1 MKLYFYANLFAILLF
16 SGIVAEAG
24 QDPFI
29 NLSTEK
35 ATAIQIGDSIKI
47 FWTSSDA
54 NRVISSATGGKN
66 LELSGYMTV
75 APHAS
80 TTYEFTAIKGKKTK
94 TKKITIEVMEPGFVS
109 YTVPEVVTDEETTSF
124 SWEAKNAEFVLIK
137 GFDDR
142 FETYGKFPLKTQQD
156 TTIELTAVNKF
167 GYTKTIKIKV
177 KVKLLESFKFT
188 KRIPIGNPAQIS
200 WSFKNC
206 EKVKLEGI
214 ADNLPVT
221 GEINFPLTQSSEFSM
236 LIYRKNGVLEFKEFI
251 IQVYKS
257 EIKYFT
263 SLDKIFPGSE
273 ATLSWEVINAD
284 SVKLSVSDKLQPLKG
299 TYSYIPKE
307 SGYVSLISYV
317 NGFADTAETKVELV
331 RRKYITGE
339 KDYSQITRGLRLDY
353 EIFAVDLSEY
363 PKYIKLF
370 VLVVDE
376 KGNFVHGLAP
386 PNISNEESKNYFTGL
401 VETYAGGGEKKI
413 KEFYISE
420 NTDEN
425 INISDIAMVL
435 DYSGSMSSSIS
446 VLETAAKSFIGNKRE
461 NDRISMVRFDESV
474 VPEIELTKDKNEIL
488 NTVIFNGLLNFGGT
502 TALYAAMSDGI
513 ESLKN
518 NDNRTKEMIVFTDG
532 YENSSMFYMGSKAV
546 TAQELAKLANENNI
560 RINIISFG
568 NCVNANLLDALA
580 GYTGGNYYP
589 VSDNTEISGVWTEL
603 PYVKRNYYVIKFK
616 SSDITKINGVKL
628 SYNDNTG
635 KNFTIGKKIY
645 VNDSGDFG
653 KYEVD
658 SSAYWIKHLPPY
670 NKKTPISAPQVVAL
684 FNLNGSVAMEQYI
697 PKIDS
702 LVSFMKS
709 DTSVCIAIFGH
720 TDLSDTKEYNDILSS
735 KRCDFVKNYLVKEGI
750 DEKRIYSIPLGEL
763 YPVWNDEK
771 ESWQAQENRRIEVV
785 LLK

>member
-1 MKLYFYANLFAILLF
+1 
-16 SGIVAEAG
+16 
-24 QDPFI
+24 
-29 NLSTEK
+29 
-35 ATAIQIGDSIKI
+35 
-47 FWTSSDA
+47 
-54 NRVISSATGGKN
+54 
-66 LELSGYMTV
+66 
-75 APHAS
+75 
-80 TTYEFTAIKGKKTK
+80 
-94 TKKITIEVMEPGFVS
+94 
-109 YTVPEVVTDEETTSF
+109 
-124 SWEAKNAEFVLIK
+124 
-137 GFDDR
+137 
-142 FETYGKFPLKTQQD
+142 
-156 TTIELTAVNKF
+156 
-167 GYTKTIKIKV
+167 
-177 KVKLLESFKFT
+177 
-188 KRIPIGNPAQIS
+188 
-200 WSFKNC
+200 
-206 EKVKLEGI
+206 
-214 ADNLPVT
+214 
-221 GEINFPLTQSSEFSM
+221 
-236 LIYRKNGVLEFKEFI
+236 
-251 IQVYKS
+251 
-257 EIKYFT
+257 
-263 SLDKIFPGSE
+263 
-273 ATLSWEVINAD
+273 
-284 SVKLSVSDKLQPLKG
+284 
-299 TYSYIPKE
+299 
-307 SGYVSLISYV
+307 
-317 NGFADTAETKVELV
+317 
-331 RRKYITGE
+331 
-339 KDYSQITRGLRLDY
+339 
-353 EIFAVDLSEY
+353 
-363 PKYIKLF
+363 
-370 VLVVDE
+370 
-376 KGNFVHGLAP
+376 
-386 PNISNEESKNYFTGL
+386 
-401 VETYAGGGEKKI
+401 
-413 KEFYISE
+413 
-420 NTDEN
+420 
-425 INISDIAMVL
+425 MVL

-785 LLK
+785 LLQ